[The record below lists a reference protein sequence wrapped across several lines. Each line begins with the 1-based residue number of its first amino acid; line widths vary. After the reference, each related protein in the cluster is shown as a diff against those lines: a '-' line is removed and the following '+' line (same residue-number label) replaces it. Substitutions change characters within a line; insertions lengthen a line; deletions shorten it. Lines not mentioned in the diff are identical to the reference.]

1 MNYLVLE
8 PNYCKIVFFFKKFV
22 SNRNEKNETLIN
34 KPLHMVIQEINKA
47 VMQEACY
54 WYVKT
59 KYGGKKIYVI

>member
-1 MNYLVLE
+1 
-8 PNYCKIVFFFKKFV
+8 
-22 SNRNEKNETLIN
+22 
-34 KPLHMVIQEINKA
+34 MVIQEINKA